1 MIVKVCGM
9 RDPDNIRAVEGLGV
23 DWMGFI
29 FAPSSTRYVGDAVPS
44 YLPKFCKRVG
54 VFVDASEEE
63 ICRRAEDFSL
73 NVVQLHGHES
83 PDFCRNISN
92 LLPTVLIVKAFGI
105 ETVDDLK
112 KVKPYGRAAAYFL
125 FDSGKGGSGKS
136 FDWSILEK
144 YRGKTPFII
153 GGGIGPDSVE
163 ALRSIHHPMWR
174 GIDLNSRFETL
185 PGVKDVEM
193 LKNFLKETNEQ
204 D

>member
-29 FAPSSTRYVGDAVPS
+29 FVPESPRYVGDGVPP

-54 VFVDASEEE
+54 VFADASEEE

-73 NVVQLHGHES
+73 NVIQLHGHES
-83 PDFCRNISN
+83 PDFCRSISN
-92 LLPTVLIVKAFGI
+92 QLPTALIVKAFSI
-105 ETVDDLK
+105 ESADDLR
-112 KVKPYGRAAAYFL
+112 KVKPYSRVAAYFL
-125 FDSGKGGSGKS
+125 FDAGKGGSGKS

-144 YRGKTPFII
+144 YRSKTPFII

-163 ALRSIHHPMWR
+163 SLREVHNPMWR
-174 GIDLNSRFETL
+174 GIDLNSRFESS
-185 PGVKDVEM
+185 PGIKDVEM
-193 LKNFLKETNEQ
+193 LKNFLKEINEQ